1 MPQSV
6 WKDFMDVNNRAAL
19 IYAVDEPVF
28 SQGDPANAV
37 FYIESG
43 KVRLT
48 VQSVDG
54 ERAVL
59 SILSK
64 GSFFGECCLAGQKV
78 RSATAGALLCST
90 IVRIE
95 KQAAMEL
102 LRSDPEFAEQFRT
115 YMLAR
120 GISMEADLVSHLL
133 ESSEK
138 RLVRMRG
145 MTSKCR
151 TEWKPIPVTA
161 KMSPESLAGIVG
173 TTSSDVR
180 CLLDDFRELGFIDS
194 SGGEMRVHGSL
205 MRIVQHDDGLC

>member
-1 MPQSV
+1 
-6 WKDFMDVNNRAAL
+6 MDVNHSAAL
-19 IYAVDEPVF
+19 VYAIDEPVF

-37 FYIESG
+37 FYIQSG

-48 VQSVDG
+48 VQSVEG

-59 SILSK
+59 AILSK

-78 RSATAGALLCST
+78 HSATAGALLCST

-102 LRSDPEFAEQFRT
+102 LRSDPEFAEQFCT

-120 GISMEADLVSHLL
+120 NGRMEAELVSYLL

-138 RLVRMRG
+138 RLIGMRG
-145 MTSKCR
+145 MKFKCR
-151 TEWKPIPVTA
+151 TEWKPIPITA
-161 KMSPESLAGIVG
+161 NIRPDSMAEIIG
-173 TTSSDVR
+173 TTSSNVSFI
-180 CLLDDFRELGFIDS
+180 LDSFREQGFIDS
-194 SGGEMRVHGSL
+194 SGDEIRVHSSL
-205 MRIVQHDDGLC
+205 MSIVQNEDGIC